1 MNKLHSLGAVSVALL
16 LAACGGDD
24 GNGSGSVGGGG
35 APPVTLSEVPDSA
48 LASSQAFSQFV
59 GSLPASDTADAL
71 RLKDAAAPMSD
82 SDEPMLVS

>member
-1 MNKLHSLGAVSVALL
+1 MNRLHTLGAVSVALL

-24 GNGSGSVGGGG
+24 GSDGVPP

-71 RLKDAAAPMSD
+71 RLKEATAPVSD
-82 SDEPMLVS
+82 SNEPMPVS

>member
-1 MNKLHSLGAVSVALL
+1 MNRLHTLGAVSVALL

-24 GNGSGSVGGGG
+24 GSDGGGG

-71 RLKDAAAPMSD
+71 RLKDAAAPVSD
-82 SDEPMLVS
+82 SDEPMPVS

>member
-1 MNKLHSLGAVSVALL
+1 MNRLHTLGAVGVALL

-24 GNGSGSVGGGG
+24 GGGG
-35 APPVTLSEVPDSA
+35 APPVPPLTLSEVPDSA

-71 RLKDAAAPMSD
+71 KLKDSAAPVSD

>member
-1 MNKLHSLGAVSVALL
+1 MKRLHTLVALSVALV

-24 GNGSGSVGGGG
+24 GGGGTPST
-35 APPVTLSEVPDSA
+35 PPVTLSEVPDSA

-59 GSLPASDTADAL
+59 GSLPASDTADG
-71 RLKDAAAPMSD
+71 LKLKEAAAPVSD